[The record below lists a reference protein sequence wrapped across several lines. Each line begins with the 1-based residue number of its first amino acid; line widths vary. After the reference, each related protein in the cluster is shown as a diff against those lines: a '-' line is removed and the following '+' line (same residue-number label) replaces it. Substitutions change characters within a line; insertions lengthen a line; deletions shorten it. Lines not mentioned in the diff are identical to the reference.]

1 MEAAG
6 IQAAGARAEAGD
18 MKAGEFIDRLDDAK
32 VIEAIRQAESKT
44 SGEIRVFVS
53 RRTLGGDDVMVRAAA
68 RFRKLGMDKT
78 PERNGVLLYFMPR
91 EQKFAV
97 VGDKGINARFGA
109 GEWEKVAAD
118 LRDGLRAGR
127 FTEAVVGGIEGV
139 GALLER
145 HFPAGAGDRNDLPNE
160 VSRD

>member
-1 MEAAG
+1 
-6 IQAAGARAEAGD
+6 
-18 MKAGEFIDRLDDAK
+18 MKAREFIDRLDDAR
-32 VIEAIRQAESKT
+32 VIEAIRVAETKT

-53 RRTLGGDDVMVRAAA
+53 RRTLGRDDLMARAAI
-68 RFRKLGMDKT
+68 RFRKLGLDQT

-97 VGDKGINARFGA
+97 IGDKGINAKCKA

-118 LRDGLRAGR
+118 LKDGLRQGQ
-127 FTEAVVGGIEGV
+127 FTEAVVGGVASV
-139 GALLER
+139 GALLAQ
-145 HFPAGAGDRNDLPNE
+145 HFPAKSGDRHNLPND